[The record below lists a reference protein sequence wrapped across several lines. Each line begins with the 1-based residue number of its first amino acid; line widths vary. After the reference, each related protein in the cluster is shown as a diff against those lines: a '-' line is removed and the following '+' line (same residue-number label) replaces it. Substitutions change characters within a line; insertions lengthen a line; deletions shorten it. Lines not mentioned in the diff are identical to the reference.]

1 MAGITPW
8 ATGQTLPTWVIS
20 LVDDNDNVVN
30 LTGSTSVALSFLL
43 GAGNVTVGSGTA
55 AIVAPATIGQVS
67 YAPAAADVTTPGT
80 YQVFVQVTFPTGV
93 LTSDPMPWILVQ
105 S

>member
-20 LVDDNDNVVN
+20 LADDNNNVVN
-30 LTGSTSVALSFLL
+30 LTGATSAALSFIR
-43 GAGNVTVGSGTA
+43 GASNVTVGAGVA
-55 AIVAPATIGQVS
+55 AVYGPPANGQVS

-80 YQVFVQVTFPTGV
+80 FQIFVQVTFPTGV